1 MNSTSSSGSIISAT
15 AGVIGAYDGNGFGL
29 KVIII
34 LFACLAMYNAVE
46 LLLLVFMTFSR
57 YRGLYFWSLVI
68 SSLSLIPYSL
78 GMLFKFFNI
87 LTGKAR
93 WVSIG
98 LLTLGWY
105 PMVTGQ
111 SVILWS
117 RLHLIVSGER
127 GRKILKYTKW
137 MIIVDAVILHIP
149 TTVMTFGSNGTLNTA
164 IFVDAYNIM
173 EKIQMIGF
181 LLVDNP
187 FRLWGFT
194 ELLPAFRKPFFHQS
208 TSWKLSACSA
218 HHSNRELGGSC
229 SS

>member
-1 MNSTSSSGSIISAT
+1 MSDNSTSSSSSTSSAA
-15 AGVIGAYDGNGFGL
+15 AGVIGAYDGDSFGL
-29 KVIII
+29 KVIIV
-34 LFACLAMYNAVE
+34 LFASLAMYNAVE
-46 LLLLVFMTFSR
+46 LLVLVFMTFYR
-57 YRGLYFWSLVI
+57 YRGLYFWSLAI
-68 SSLSLIPYSL
+68 SSLSLIPYDL

-87 LTGKAR
+87 LTGNAR

-149 TTVMTFGSNGTLNTA
+149 TTVMTFGSNGTLSPA

-173 EKIQMIGF
+173 EKVQMIGF
-181 LLVDNP
+181 L
-187 FRLWGFT
+187 
-194 ELLPAFRKPFFHQS
+194 
-208 TSWKLSACSA
+208 
-218 HHSNRELGGSC
+218 
-229 SS
+229 